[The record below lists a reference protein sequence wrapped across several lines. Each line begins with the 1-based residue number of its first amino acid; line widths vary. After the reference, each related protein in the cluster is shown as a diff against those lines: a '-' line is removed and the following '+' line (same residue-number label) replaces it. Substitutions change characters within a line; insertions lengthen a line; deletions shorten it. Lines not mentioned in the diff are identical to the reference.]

1 MERTLV
7 LIKPDGVARALIGTI
22 IHRFEQR
29 GFEITALK
37 LMRLSHE
44 QAELHYHEHIGKP
57 FFDHLIQF
65 ITSGPLIAMIVQGDH
80 AIKLVRAMIGAT
92 NPVDAQAGTIRGD
105 FATVMAHNVVHG
117 SDSVASAEREIKIF
131 FKQDEIFG

>member
-37 LMRLSHE
+37 LMQLSHE

-117 SDSVASAEREIKIF
+117 SDGVASAEREIKIF